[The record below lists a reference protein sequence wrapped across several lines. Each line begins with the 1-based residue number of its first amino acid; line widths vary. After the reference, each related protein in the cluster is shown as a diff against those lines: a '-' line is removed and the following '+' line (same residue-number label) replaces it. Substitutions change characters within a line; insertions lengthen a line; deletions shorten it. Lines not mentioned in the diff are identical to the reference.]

1 VLDGWLQA
9 NAKGTRS
16 GDITSTTIIRNSIA
30 ILCTRDVN
38 GRLRDKP
45 SRPNDLYHGC
55 YNLSGLSVSQH
66 ALKPW
71 PSPSID
77 VGVTVDDGKD
87 ETFNNL
93 FGDTK
98 TKTIEYYIVVDNAIF
113 VVVINI
119 FH

>member
-1 VLDGWLQA
+1 MLQWF
-9 NAKGTRS
+9 
-16 GDITSTTIIRNSIA
+16 IL
-30 ILCTRDVN
+30 LCTRDVN

-45 SRPNDLYHGC
+45 SRPNDLYHSC

-98 TKTIEYYIVVDNAIF
+98 TNKNHVVDNAIF